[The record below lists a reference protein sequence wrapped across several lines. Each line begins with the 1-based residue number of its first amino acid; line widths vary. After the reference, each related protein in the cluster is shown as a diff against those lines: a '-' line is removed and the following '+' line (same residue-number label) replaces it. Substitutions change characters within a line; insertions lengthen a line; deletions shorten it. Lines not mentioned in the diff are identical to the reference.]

1 MKYHPLWELTRVRF
15 LEFIRDP
22 EAIFWVFVF
31 PVILA
36 LVLGTAFTPGKS
48 AALRVAVT
56 GEKAGELYRIL
67 GAGKSSGRPSETLL
81 DPSVMEEAEAV
92 KALKRGKTDL
102 VAVAGQSFPQKLSFR
117 LDPARPGAREAA
129 LAAEKRVQE
138 AFGRIDPVSVTEGR
152 FAEKSGRYID
162 FLLPALIGFNIMGGC
177 MWGMGY
183 AIVDFRRKKLIRRF
197 AATPMNRAHFLLAFV
212 LSRVGFLVVEA
223 AVLLVFAIL
232 VFRFAIAGSLALFG
246 LVSLLT
252 MSAFAGI
259 ALLIAARA
267 TSTES
272 ASGWMNLV
280 QVPMWLFS
288 GSFFSYDRFPEA
300 FHPAIR
306 LLPLTAFNDSAR
318 LVLNEGAGIGEIW
331 AQCVLLAAWGAAGFF
346 LALKVFRWK

>member
-36 LVLGTAFTPGKS
+36 LVLGVAFTPGKS

-56 GEKAGELYRIL
+56 GEKAGVLYGIL
-67 GAGKSSGRPSETLL
+67 GAVKSSGRPSETLL
-81 DPSVMEEAEAV
+81 EPSVMEAAEAA
-92 KALKRGKTDL
+92 KALKGGKTDL
-102 VAVAGQSFPQKLSFR
+102 VAVAGPSFPQKLSFR

-138 AFGRIDPVSVTEGR
+138 AFGRKDPVLVTEER
-152 FAEKSGRYID
+152 FTEKSGRYID
-162 FLLPALIGFNIMGGC
+162 FLLPALIGFNIMSGC

-183 AIVDFRRKKLIRRF
+183 AIVDFRRKKLIKRF
-197 AATPMNRAHFLLAFV
+197 AATPMNRAHFLLAFI
-212 LSRVGFLVVEA
+212 LSRVGFLVAEA
-223 AVLLVFAIL
+223 AILLVFAIL
-232 VFRFAIAGSLALFG
+232 VFKFAIAGSLTVFG
-246 LVSLLT
+246 LVCILT

-300 FHPAIR
+300 FHPLIR

-331 AQCVLLAAWGAAGFF
+331 SQCAILAVWGTIGFF
-346 LALKVFRWK
+346 LALRIFRWK

>member
-1 MKYHPLWELTRVRF
+1 MTRVRF

-36 LVLGTAFTPGKS
+36 LVLGVAFTPGKS
-48 AALRVAVT
+48 QSLRVAAT
-56 GEKAGELYRIL
+56 GEKAGELSKIL
-67 GAGKSSGRPSETLL
+67 ESGGASTGGAGMESPVSI
-81 DPSVMEEAEAV
+81 SVMTAPEAD

-102 VAVAGQSFPQKLSFR
+102 VAAAGSDFPENITYI
-117 LDPARPGAREAA
+117 LDPARPGAREAR
-129 LAAEKRVQE
+129 LAVEKRVQE
-138 AFGRIDPVSVTEGR
+138 AFGRKDPVAATAVR
-152 FAEKSGRYID
+152 FTEKSGRYID

-183 AIVDFRRKKLIRRF
+183 AIVDFRRKKLIKRF

-212 LSRVGFLVVEA
+212 LSRVGFLAAEA
-223 AVLLVFAIL
+223 MVLLLFAIL
-232 VFRFAIAGSLALFG
+232 VFRFAINGSLVLFG
-246 LVSLLT
+246 LVCLLT

-288 GSFFSYDRFPEA
+288 GSFFSYDRFPEVI
-300 FHPAIR
+300 HPFIR

-318 LVLNEGAGIGEIW
+318 LVLNEGAGFGEIYLEC
-331 AQCVLLAAWGAAGFF
+331 ALLAAWGAAGFF
-346 LALKVFRWK
+346 AALKIFRWK